1 MKTILTSL
9 LFCLAAS
16 APIDNE
22 PIRTVDLDRFMGRW
36 YEIARFDHRF
46 ERHLEGV
53 STEYTLLDDG
63 KIRIVNQG
71 VDARTGAKKEAVGR
85 GRVTSTT
92 GLLRVAFFGFFY
104 ADYRILELSP
114 DYSWALVGGNS
125 DRYLWILSRTP
136 TLPTKTLQQILHLA
150 EQRGY
155 DTKKLIYVDQ
165 P

>member
-1 MKTILTSL
+1 
-9 LFCLAAS
+9 
-16 APIDNE
+16 
-22 PIRTVDLDRFMGRW
+22 
-36 YEIARFDHRF
+36 
-46 ERHLEGV
+46 V

-71 VDARTGAKKEAVGR
+71 VDTRTGAKKEAVGR
-85 GRVTSTT
+85 GRITSTV

-136 TLPTKTLQQILHLA
+136 TLPAATLQQILRLA

-155 DTKKLIYVDQ
+155 DTKRLIYVDQ